1 MNKKFKVLALAMSMA
16 FVAPSMALAAD
27 SSLNQ
32 KIKDLDKQVS
42 VLEDDY
48 DKIYTIYQS
57 MKGSSKAYTAKGGK
71 VVTNK
76 DALNENLFKVATK
89 LDAYVSNVVPSMEQS
104 MLSVYFMAGA
114 KGNGY
119 TIRKNNVDDLYNYV
133 KKTFVMKKGVNKAE
147 YEKLLDQYVDA
158 IAQSVSL
165 SDIDGAT
172 RTLYNELMDK
182 KYEIY
187 KAKLERRSYEKLRNK
202 ERVGELEKAI
212 ANAKI
217 KLDACKKLLEIA
229 PQKVAG
235 VRDKLDKLMAEQEQ
249 LIKTAE
255 KLVAKYK

>member
-1 MNKKFKVLALAMSMA
+1 
-16 FVAPSMALAAD
+16 
-27 SSLNQ
+27 
-32 KIKDLDKQVS
+32 
-42 VLEDDY
+42 
-48 DKIYTIYQS
+48 
-57 MKGSSKAYTAKGGK
+57 
-71 VVTNK
+71 
-76 DALNENLFKVATK
+76 
-89 LDAYVSNVVPSMEQS
+89 
-104 MLSVYFMAGA
+104 
-114 KGNGY
+114 
-119 TIRKNNVDDLYNYV
+119 
-133 KKTFVMKKGVNKAE
+133 MKKGVNKAE

-172 RTLYNELMDK
+172 RTLYNELMEK

-235 VRDKLDKLMAEQEQ
+235 VRDKIDKLMAEQEQ